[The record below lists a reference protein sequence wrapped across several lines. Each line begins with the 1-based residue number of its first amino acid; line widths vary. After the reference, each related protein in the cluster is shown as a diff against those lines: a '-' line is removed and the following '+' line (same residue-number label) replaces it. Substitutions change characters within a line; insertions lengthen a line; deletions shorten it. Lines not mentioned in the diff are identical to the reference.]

1 VDGHDDFQDTT
12 MRLSRFYAILAI
24 TAAHG
29 VIADGGDGDQ
39 NVLTNSVE
47 SDYVCQHP
55 PYTAQIISTSP
66 LIIYLYNFTTPEERA
81 HLRLKT

>member
-1 VDGHDDFQDTT
+1 
-12 MRLSRFYAILAI
+12 MAI

-29 VIADGGDGDQ
+29 VIADGSDSDQ
-39 NVLTNSVE
+39 NVLTENRGE

>member
-1 VDGHDDFQDTT
+1 
-12 MRLSRFYAILAI
+12 MRLSHFYAILAVA
-24 TAAHG
+24 TAHG
-29 VIADGGDGDQ
+29 VVAGDSNNDQ
-39 NVLTNSVE
+39 SVLTNSDE

-66 LIIYLYNFTTPEERA
+66 LIIYLYNFTTPDERK